1 MSSANGISITRLPG
15 VGLQVTGEFRV
26 LRVSHGNQHIYW
38 QPSYQAALRAFGPF
52 SVFFPDPSFEE
63 SGTLV
68 VFSRHEGAEEI
79 LSLTRPIGGREQ
91 LPYAEW
97 ARFEHAWTQFKLL
110 ALRDDV
116 PEEVRDFIKD
126 FTPPSISQFPE
137 AFRIYKPHW
146 YSRPRLL
153 ILWGLEPMG
162 GVAFVKPDPQ
172 AALAELRT
180 RAPARASLASA
191 HPWILALVIFASL
204 VCALLL
210 LWLALPRPQ
219 PDFEL
224 RPTMGEAAKVDNRT
238 TFEPGFGG
246 FMFGH
251 CDYDWTFADG
261 FPLFSSEDSPEV
273 TWRSD
278 GKKRVTLEATNS
290 TLWGC
295 LYKSATLEKE
305 VTVVMRPQKSAVL
318 PVRGTHSI
326 GEVDVDRPDLVIV
339 GGGSLVARSDAAAP
353 NGTGATVVSS
363 LPSDPSPKDAGVS
376 KLAAANTS
384 GSPAATGK
392 GSSPVAHEKVTVVV
406 GPNSRPISSPDLTGG
421 QSDKSENLVNVV
433 GSKAEGEMTSSGS
446 NKPYAAGGSP
456 QTKATTDSFG
466 NTEGKADVPVAQA
479 GPDGTRKKAGE
490 PDAPL
495 PVASPSKPMR
505 EARPGEV
512 DLKGDPDGVLAVP
525 SKVMEQPG
533 TPTKAPM
540 VSSGIK
546 DGKPDVPVAQGG
558 SGETRKKV
566 GDPDAPL
573 PVTSPS
579 RPMREAKQGEV
590 DLKGD
595 PDAVLAV
602 PAKVMEQPGT
612 PLGPIQ
618 TKARP
623 GAADKKSPQIT
634 FEVVRQEL
642 DANSKELHTIG
653 MKFYAPRGVRI
664 TRVYVDDLAVSEA
677 DFFNRVLSIGEHVIQ
692 VDYESASADGP
703 MIGNVRKT
711 LNLGNQVKP
720 EFKIS
725 DKTTTTQR

>member
-1 MSSANGISITRLPG
+1 MSSPNGINISRMPG

-38 QPSYQAALRAFGPF
+38 QPSYQAALRASGPF
-52 SVFFPDPSFEE
+52 SAFFPDPSFEGA
-63 SGTLV
+63 GTV
-68 VFSRHEGAEEI
+68 VAFSRHEGSDEI
-79 LSLTRPIGGREQ
+79 LSRTRSIGGREQ
-91 LPYAEW
+91 LPFAEW

-146 YSRPRLL
+146 YSRPRLF

-204 VCALLL
+204 ACALLL

-261 FPLFSSEDSPEV
+261 FPLFSTEDSPEV

-305 VTVVMRPQKSAVL
+305 VAVVMRPQKSAVL
-318 PVRGTHSI
+318 PTRGTHSV
-326 GEVDVDRPDLVIV
+326 GEVHVDRPDLVIV
-339 GGGSLVARSDAAAP
+339 GGSGLVARSDDASSKGPAAL
-353 NGTGATVVSS
+353 GVSS
-363 LPSDPSPKDAGVS
+363 LPSVPTPKDAGDIKFS
-376 KLAAANTS
+376 EANTS
-384 GSPAATGK
+384 GQPTAPGNGLPPVALENVPAA
-392 GSSPVAHEKVTVVV
+392 V
-406 GPNSRPISSPDLTGG
+406 GPNSQPISSPHLPGG
-421 QSDKSENLVNVV
+421 KSDKPETPVNVT
-433 GSKAEGEMTSSGS
+433 GSKSEGVMPTSASDT
-446 NKPYAAGGSP
+446 PTTAAGSP
-456 QTKATTDSFG
+456 QTKAPTDSSG
-466 NTEGKADVPVAQA
+466 N
-479 GPDGTRKKAGE
+479 
-490 PDAPL
+490 
-495 PVASPSKPMR
+495 
-505 EARPGEV
+505 
-512 DLKGDPDGVLAVP
+512 
-525 SKVMEQPG
+525 
-533 TPTKAPM
+533 
-540 VSSGIK
+540 K
-546 DGKPDVPVAQGG
+546 DGKPDVPVAQAAP
-558 SGETRKKV
+558 SETRKKA
-566 GDPDAPL
+566 GESDAPL

-579 RPMREAKQGEV
+579 KPGEV
-590 DLKGD
+590 DLKGE

-602 PAKVMEQPGT
+602 PSKVMEQPGT

-623 GAADKKSPQIT
+623 GAADKKPPQIT

-677 DFFNRVLSIGEHVIQ
+677 DFFNRILSVGEHVIQ
-692 VDYESASADGP
+692 VDYESTSADGP
-703 MIGNVRKT
+703 IIGNVRKT

>member
-1 MSSANGISITRLPG
+1 MSNENGINIRRVPG
-15 VGLQVTGEFRV
+15 VGLEVTGEFRV
-26 LRVSHGNQHIYW
+26 LRVSHGNHHLYW
-38 QPSYQAALRAFGPF
+38 QPGYQAALRASGPF
-52 SVFFPDPSFEE
+52 SAFFPDPAFEE
-63 SGTLV
+63 QGALV
-68 VFSRHEGAEEI
+68 VFSRHEGATEI

-162 GVAFVKPDPQ
+162 GAAFVKPDPQ

-180 RAPARASLASA
+180 RAPARASLVSA
-191 HPWILALVIFASL
+191 HPWILAVVVFASL
-204 VCALLL
+204 ASALLL

-224 RPTMGEAAKVDNRT
+224 RPTMGKATKVDNRT
-238 TFEPGFGG
+238 TFEPGLGG
-246 FMFGH
+246 FMFGN

-261 FPLFSSEDSPEV
+261 FPLFSSEASPQV

-278 GKKRVTLEATNS
+278 GKKRVTLEAINS

-305 VTVVMRPQKSAVL
+305 VAVDLRPQQSALL
-318 PVRGTHSI
+318 PARGAHSI
-326 GEVDVDRPDLVIV
+326 GEVHVDRPDLMIV
-339 GGGSLVARSDAAAP
+339 AGGGLVARSDGTSSNAP
-353 NGTGATVVSS
+353 GSLGASNSPIV
-363 LPSDPSPKDAGVS
+363 PSPKDAGVS
-376 KLAAANTS
+376 MLSETNSAGHPVA
-384 GSPAATGK
+384 PGK
-392 GSSPVAHEKVTVVV
+392 GSVPAARENVPAAV
-406 GPNSRPISSPDLTGG
+406 GPNSQSISSPLVPGG
-421 QSDKSENLVNVV
+421 QSDKTENQVNVAN
-433 GSKAEGEMTSSGS
+433 SKAEGVMPSSGS
-446 NKPYAAGGSP
+446 NNPPATGGSP
-456 QTKATTDSFG
+456 QTKAPTDSFRVK
-466 NTEGKADVPVAQA
+466 E
-479 GPDGTRKKAGE
+479 
-490 PDAPL
+490 
-495 PVASPSKPMR
+495 
-505 EARPGEV
+505 
-512 DLKGDPDGVLAVP
+512 
-525 SKVMEQPG
+525 
-533 TPTKAPM
+533 
-540 VSSGIK
+540 
-546 DGKPDVPVAQGG
+546 GKPDVPVEQTAPGG
-558 SGETRKKV
+558 TRMKV
-566 GDPDAPL
+566 GDAAAPL
-573 PVTSPS
+573 PATTPS
-579 RPMREAKQGEV
+579 NPAREAKLK
-590 DLKGD
+590 DIDMKGD
-595 PDAVLAV
+595 PAGGAAVL
-602 PAKVMEQPGT
+602 PKGMDQPGT
-612 PLGPIQ
+612 PLGPIK
-618 TKARP
+618 TKALP
-623 GAADKKSPQIT
+623 GASDKHPPQIT

-642 DANSKELHTIG
+642 DANSKELHAIG

-677 DFFNRVLSIGEHVIQ
+677 DSFSRVLSLGEHVIQ
-692 VDYESASADGP
+692 VDYELSSVDGP